1 MKIMKAIKF
10 KTLLLLV
17 VFGIAITTNLQ
28 AQKDKVEKEY
38 HKEYSVTA
46 NSQLYLQN
54 KYGDIDVRNWDKNQV
69 TIDVV
74 ITIYHRDRERAE
86 KLLSFLDVEFHQE
99 GDKIKAVTLIDSKF
113 YKSNWS
119 LLNNESKEF
128 SIDYTV
134 NMPTDMDIELKNK
147 YGDAF
152 LNELSGHVNIYVKY
166 GSLKVNK
173 LSRGNT
179 KPYNEINI
187 GYGKAEVTE
196 VNWLKLDISYS
207 KIEFEASKAL
217 MVMSK
222 YSKLYLNDSR
232 SIVAES
238 KYDTYHV
245 GEVNNLVFTAAYGS
259 LKSEQVNK
267 TLQLDT
273 KYTGCSV
280 NYIPSGFE
288 KINIENKYGG
298 IKLGID
304 TNASYKIDGNAEY
317 AKINIPSESRLSRIE
332 ENTKLSLNGLVGT
345 DPNTSSVVKIYTK
358 YGSVHLHE

>member
-17 VFGIAITTNLQ
+17 VFGTVITTSVQ
-28 AQKDKVEKEY
+28 AQKDKVEKKY
-38 HKEYSVTA
+38 HEEYSVTP
-46 NSQLYLQN
+46 NSQLYLEN

-74 ITIYHRDRERAE
+74 ITVYHRDRERAE

-99 GDKIKAVTLIDSKF
+99 GDKIKAVTIIDSKF
-113 YKSNWS
+113 NKSNWS

-179 KPYNEINI
+179 KPYNKIYV

-196 VNWLKLDISYS
+196 VNWLKLDLSYS
-207 KIEFEASKAL
+207 RIEFEASKAL

-222 YSKLYLNDSR
+222 YSKLYLNDGR

-238 KYDTYHV
+238 KYDTYNV

-267 TLQLDT
+267 TLQLNM

-288 KINIENKYGG
+288 KISIENKYGG

-317 AKINIPSESRLSRIE
+317 AKIHIPSESRLSRIE

-358 YGSVHLHE
+358 YGSVHLDE

>member
-1 MKIMKAIKF
+1 MKAIKF

-17 VFGIAITTNLQ
+17 VFGIAIATNIH
-28 AQKDKVEKEY
+28 AQKDKVEKKY

-46 NSQLYLQN
+46 NSQLYLEN

-69 TIDVV
+69 IIDIV
-74 ITIYHRDRERAE
+74 ITVKHRDRERAE
-86 KLLSFLDVEFHQE
+86 KLLSYLDVEFSQE
-99 GDKIKAVTLIDSKF
+99 GKEIRAVTHFDSKF
-113 YKSNWS
+113 SKSNWS
-119 LLNNESKEF
+119 LFDNESKEF

-134 NMPTDMDIELKNK
+134 NMPTDMDLELRNK

-152 LNELSGHVNIYVKY
+152 INELSGHVIVYIKY
-166 GSLKVNK
+166 GYLKVNK
-173 LSRGNT
+173 LLRGKT
-179 KPYNEINI
+179 KPCNEINI
-187 GYGKAEVTE
+187 GYSKAEVTE
-196 VNWLKLDISYS
+196 ANWLKLDMSYS
-207 KIEFEASKAL
+207 RIEFETAKAI

-238 KYDTYHV
+238 KYDTYHI
-245 GEVNNLVFTAAYGS
+245 GEVDNFVFTGAYGT
-259 LKSEQVNK
+259 LKFDQVNK
-267 TLQLDT
+267 TLKLDM
-273 KYTGCSV
+273 KYTSCRI

-304 TNASYKIDGNAEY
+304 SNASYKIDGNAEY
-317 AKINIPSESRLSRIE
+317 ARIHIPSGSKVSRIE
-332 ENTKLSLNGLVGT
+332 ENTKLSINGLVGT

-358 YGSVHLHE
+358 YGSIHLDD